1 MFPRNPLSVECLLA
15 PIRAATDMSDLWRAL
30 SEATQKMGFTY
41 FALTHHI
48 HPKKWKNISIALHN
62 CPTEWVDYYA
72 SRKLYKNDPILHA
85 STITSLGFLWEE
97 LPTMIE
103 MTANRQKVLQLYADA
118 GVGTGITIPAHV
130 PGEPTGSCT
139 FATANNQLFPFHNML
154 TAQLLG
160 AFAFQSARRI
170 AGLMTANT
178 NPVRML
184 TPRQR
189 DCLLWAM
196 RGKTDWEI
204 AQILELSPVTVT
216 QHIDM
221 ARKRYGV
228 VKRIQLGVRAIY
240 LGDISFDE
248 VLF

>member
-1 MFPRNPLSVECLLA
+1 MSDVALLIERSLG
-15 PIRAATDMSDLWRAL
+15 PIRAAICMAELQHAL
-30 SEATQKMGFTY
+30 TIATREMGFTF
-41 FALTHHI
+41 FALSHHI
-48 HPKKWKNISIALHN
+48 HPKKWNNISIALHN
-62 CPTEWVDYYA
+62 CPLEWVEFYA
-72 SRKLYKNDPILHA
+72 TGKLYKNDPILHA
-85 STITSLGFLWEE
+85 STLTSLGFLWDE
-97 LPTMIE
+97 LPTMLE
-103 MTANRQKVLQLYADA
+103 MTPKRQKILDLYAEA

-139 FATANNQLFPFHNML
+139 FATAEGQIFPFDNIL
-154 TAQLLG
+154 TAHLLG

-170 AGLMTANT
+170 VGLMDATSHAAR
-178 NPVRML
+178 PL

-196 RGKTDWEI
+196 RGKSDWEI
-204 AQILELSPVTVT
+204 AQILDLSPATVT

-221 ARKRYGV
+221 ARERYNA
-228 VKRIQLGVRAIY
+228 VKRLQLAVRAIY

>member
-1 MFPRNPLSVECLLA
+1 MTTLIVQTALDA
-15 PIRAATDMSDLWRAL
+15 VRACETSQQLSDLL
-30 SEATQKMGFTY
+30 QSTTISMGFSY
-41 FALTHHI
+41 FLLTHHA
-48 HPKKWKNISIALHN
+48 HPSQWDRIKIALHN
-62 CPTEWVDYYA
+62 CPAPWVAFYRDK
-72 SRKLYKNDPILHA
+72 KLYKNDPILLA
-85 STITSLGFLWEE
+85 CSLTNVGFIWDDLPNIVE
-97 LPTMIE
+97 LTE
-103 MTANRQKVLQLYADA
+103 QQRKVLNLYLDA
-118 GVGTGITIPAHV
+118 GVGQGITIPANI

-139 FATANNQLFPFHNML
+139 FATAKGQSFPFENLL
-154 TAQLLG
+154 TAQLVG

-170 AGLMTANT
+170 AGLPAGNG
-178 NPVRML
+178 NVVRPL

-204 AQILELSPVTVT
+204 AQILDLSPTTVS

-221 ARKRYGV
+221 ARERYGV
-228 VKRIQLGVRAIY
+228 AKRLQLAVRAIY

>member
-1 MFPRNPLSVECLLA
+1 MMQISPLTIEHLLA
-15 PIRAATDMSDLWRAL
+15 PIRVASDMPDLWRAL
-30 SEATQKMGFTY
+30 AIATRQMDFTY

-48 HPKKWKNISIALHN
+48 HPKRWKNISIALHN
-62 CPTEWVDYYA
+62 CPAEWIEFYA

-85 STITSLGFLWEE
+85 STLTSLGFHWDE
-97 LPTMIE
+97 LPQLID
-103 MTANRQKVLQLYADA
+103 MTPKRLEILELYAEA
-118 GVGTGITIPAHV
+118 GVGTGVTIPAHV

-139 FATANNQLFPFHNML
+139 FATAKDQKFPTHNML
-154 TAQLLG
+154 NAQLLG

-170 AGLMTANT
+170 AGLMASSGHVGR
-178 NPVRML
+178 PL

-196 RGKTDWEI
+196 RGKSDWEI
-204 AQILELSPVTVT
+204 AQILNLSTATVT

-221 ARKRYGV
+221 ARERYGV
-228 VKRIQLGVRAIY
+228 VKRLQLAVRAIY